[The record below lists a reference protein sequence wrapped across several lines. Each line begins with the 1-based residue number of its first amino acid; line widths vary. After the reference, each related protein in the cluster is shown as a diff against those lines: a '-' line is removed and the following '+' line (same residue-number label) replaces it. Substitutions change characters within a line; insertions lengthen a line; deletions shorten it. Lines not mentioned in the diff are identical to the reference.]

1 MLDANSLAQD
11 STVVSVVRPRAMST
25 RACVTNYGR
34 N

>member
-11 STVVSVVRPRAMST
+11 TTVVSVARPRAMST
-25 RACVTNYGR
+25 RACVKNDER